1 MEFAAKDKIFIS
13 DKKERAIK
21 VLRKKKEKGCLNS
34 LTKRDIE
41 KTQLNQIKKIITIQK
56 FHFLLLYYTCEK
68 NNFKSYYYLLYYF
81 TTKWL
86 TFFVVLDS
94 AGILLFI

>member
-34 LTKRDIE
+34 LTKSDIE

-56 FHFLLLYYTCEK
+56 FHFLLLYYTCKK

>member
-34 LTKRDIE
+34 LTKSDIE
-41 KTQLNQIKKIITIQK
+41 KTQLNQIKNNNNSEISFFIIV
-56 FHFLLLYYTCEK
+56 LYLRK
-68 NNFKSYYYLLYYF
+68 K
-81 TTKWL
+81 
-86 TFFVVLDS
+86 
-94 AGILLFI
+94 